1 MVWFEDH
8 IFISHRS
15 RDLSKLNK
23 KKVSVFGL
31 SVKLKTPNV
40 IL

>member
-15 RDLSKLNK
+15 RDLSKLVEE
-23 KKVSVFGL
+23 KVSVFGL
-31 SVKLKTPNV
+31 SVKPKTPNV